1 MSFMTLPSPYD
12 QDQARKNPRT
22 TDDGAG
28 TAPDNPADA
37 RMAQILDAALRVFS
51 DKAYA
56 AARIEDIGAVA
67 QLSEGA
73 STRTSAARGRSSRRY

>member
-1 MSFMTLPSPYD
+1 MTKTKL
-12 QDQARKNPRT
+12 ARTPEPPTMARAPRRRL
-22 TDDGAG
+22 
-28 TAPDNPADA
+28 PADA